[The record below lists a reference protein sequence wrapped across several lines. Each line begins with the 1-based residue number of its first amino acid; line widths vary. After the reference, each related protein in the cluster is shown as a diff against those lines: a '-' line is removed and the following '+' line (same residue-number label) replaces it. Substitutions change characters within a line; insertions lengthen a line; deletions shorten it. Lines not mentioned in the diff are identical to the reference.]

1 MAPPRVLIVPGSAR
15 SQALSK
21 RLAVAALAAIDRAA
35 GAGTLI
41 DLALFEMPLYHA
53 DLEAREG
60 VPEATRRLQA
70 LIAEHEALLIA
81 SPEYNGSMTPL
92 LVNTLDW
99 CSRVA
104 RANPTGSGLAVFGD
118 QQPDVAFRIAL
129 AQQSPAGDLKTLAH
143 AGRNDD
149 PGLAHAGKLGVHQQ
163 VRQLVAAAIE
173 GLHPAQQNRIE
184 DRPGQSFG
192 HLDRQLRAGRQCAL
206 DPFRLDPSRHGR
218 GRRRRW
224 VAGAEAAGSH

>member
-21 RLAVAALAAIDRAA
+21 RLAAAALAAIDRAA

-70 LIAEHEALLIA
+70 LIAEHDALLIA

-99 CSRVA
+99 CSRVD
-104 RANPTGSGLAVFGD
+104 RANPTRSGLAIFADKPAALVGSSPGAFGGL
-118 QQPDVAFRIAL
+118 RAL
-129 AQQSPAGDLKTLAH
+129 IHLRDL
-143 AGRNDD
+143 
-149 PGLAHAGKLGVHQQ
+149 LGYLGMVVIPQQ
-163 VRQLVAAAIE
+163 VVIPRAHQAFDADGGLVDPTQRAALEAVATALVRAAA
-173 GLHPAQQNRIE
+173 
-184 DRPGQSFG
+184 
-192 HLDRQLRAGRQCAL
+192 
-206 DPFRLDPSRHGR
+206 
-218 GRRRRW
+218 
-224 VAGAEAAGSH
+224 